1 MWEHTKELETYGFGY
16 PLWFSFLK
24 YCIILM
30 LVLIA
35 SKTANEMYMAAT
47 ENWEFC
53 YGEQVLDAVKEGEV
67 VHSGGELKGNGSESG
82 SDSKSGSV
90 ESVWA

>member
-1 MWEHTKELETYGFGY
+1 MWEHTKEFETYGFGY

-47 ENWEFC
+47 ENWDFC
-53 YGEQVLDAVKEGEV
+53 YG
-67 VHSGGELKGNGSESG
+67 
-82 SDSKSGSV
+82 
-90 ESVWA
+90 

>member
-1 MWEHTKELETYGFGY
+1 
-16 PLWFSFLK
+16 
-24 YCIILM
+24 M

-53 YGEQVLDAVKEGEV
+53 YGEQVMDVVKEGEV
-67 VHSGGELKGNGSESG
+67 VHSRGEHAG
-82 SDSKSGSV
+82 
-90 ESVWA
+90 